1 MKKWIAIAFTVIVTS
16 FYFFPFEFRFL
27 PGINTKMAMAGIGL
41 IVVAI
46 NLAKHRDAIVQ
57 KDFFM
62 LTISALVVSLAGII
76 SISLNNTSD
85 YNYATY
91 IISMWVWAASA
102 YIVILLIKL
111 THHYRI
117 NIQIVCNYLIGVCL
131 LQCFLALLIDT
142 FPAFENLVNTYFG
155 GLGFIDTESL
165 KKTGRLY
172 GIGASLDVAGTRFSA
187 VLIMIS
193 SILCTNKK
201 ISKQELIFYSAS
213 FIFIT
218 LIGNMISRTTTVGV
232 IIAIVYFILKSDI
245 IKFKA
250 SSNIRKF
257 IIALACLLII
267 FVPFIIH
274 KYNTDTEFR
283 ERIEFAFEGFFTLA
297 QTGEWDVS
305 SNEIL
310 KDMYVFP
317 DNMKTWII
325 GDGYFDSPY
334 YTDPTYV
341 GETYIGY
348 YKNTDVGYL
357 RFIYYFGCIG
367 LFAFIAFFIQTAK
380 VCADRFPKWKTLF
393 WVLLMLN
400 FIIWFKVSTDIFLVF
415 ALFLSFSEEDDD
427 SETECTN
434 DDEIATAQ

>member
-27 PGINTKMAMAGIGL
+27 PGINTKMAMAAIGL
-41 IVVAI
+41 IMVGM
-46 NLAKHRDAIVQ
+46 NLAKHQNSLVQ
-57 KDFFM
+57 KDFFT
-62 LTISALVVSLAGII
+62 LTLIALGTSLAGII
-76 SISLNNTSD
+76 SLTINGTSD
-85 YNYATY
+85 YNYASY

-102 YIVILLIKL
+102 YLVVKLIKL
-111 THHYRI
+111 VH
-117 NIQIVCNYLIGVCL
+117 NKLSLPIVANYLILVCVF
-131 LQCFLALLIDT
+131 QCILALLIDS
-142 FPAFENLVNTYFG
+142 FPSLEAFVNSYFG

-187 VLIMIS
+187 VLITIS
-193 SILCTNKK
+193 ALLIHRSNSKIEIFLYSI
-201 ISKQELIFYSAS
+201 S
-213 FIFIT
+213 FIVIT
-218 LIGNMISRTTTVGV
+218 IVGNMISRTTTVGV
-232 IIAIVYFILKSDI
+232 IIAIFYFVFTSDL
-245 IKFKA
+245 IKFKVA
-250 SSNIRKF
+250 SNIKKTL
-257 IIALACLLII
+257 IIAICILA
-267 FVPFIIH
+267 VFIPSAVYE
-274 KYNTDTEFR
+274 YNTNNDFR
-283 ERIEFAFEGFFTLA
+283 KKIEFAFEGFFALA
-297 QTGEWDVS
+297 QTGKWEVS

-317 DNMKTWII
+317 DNIKTWII

-334 YTDPTYV
+334 YTDPTYA

-367 LFAFIAFFIQTAK
+367 LFAFMAFFIKTAK
-380 VCADRFPKWKTLF
+380 VCAGRFTKWKSLF

-427 SETECTN
+427 CETECTYDN
-434 DDEIATAQ
+434 EISTVQ